1 MRNRNWQEDLVRA
14 HQQYIHTLESRSLD
28 NLVKHKLLLQ
38 LREHFNW
45 LVWAIALQYFRQGG
59 ECGLPRSATTRW
71 SEGFEFKG
79 LFVQLLPIE
88 EAYHVLDEVSSLA
101 QVQIEL
107 MQSLSNLGPD
117 SSTLV
122 KQIVVPLITV
132 VKFGAFLI
140 YATPLIY
147 AEYGTESSPTKVKS
161 AQKQEMPTISSF
173 S

>member
-1 MRNRNWQEDLVRA
+1 M
-14 HQQYIHTLESRSLD
+14 
-28 NLVKHKLLLQ
+28 
-38 LREHFNW
+38 
-45 LVWAIALQYFRQGG
+45 
-59 ECGLPRSATTRW
+59 
-71 SEGFEFKG
+71 
-79 LFVQLLPIE
+79 
-88 EAYHVLDEVSSLA
+88 LDEVSSLA

-117 SSTLV
+117 TSTLV

>member
-1 MRNRNWQEDLVRA
+1 MRA

-59 ECGLPRSATTRW
+59 EGGLPRSSTTRW

-88 EAYHVLDEVSSLA
+88 EAYHVLDEVSSLS
-101 QVQIEL
+101 QIQIEL

-122 KQIVVPLITV
+122 K
-132 VKFGAFLI
+132 
-140 YATPLIY
+140 
-147 AEYGTESSPTKVKS
+147 
-161 AQKQEMPTISSF
+161 
-173 S
+173 